1 MLVSYI
7 YTESSYP
14 NKRFF
19 LKDALIRLKSNYINL
34 KLLPL
39 QLTAIF
45 AVNILIG
52 LMIANRPKLFLALFL
67 AILLI
72 IVLLKKPVWALAIL
86 ISMGINFFGAINF
99 TSLPSIPLPGLGSL
113 FINDVVL
120 LFFISIAILRISVK
134 DSALLRSSFSYPIIA
149 LLFLTGFQAMRSLLE
164 GNSPQFIANQLR
176 DVSYYSIFFITL
188 IFLKSEKNIVQ
199 LIKALIVIGVLS
211 AFVAYYQAITGQLN
225 FGSLVIYSPD
235 YGIFRSYNL
244 GLFAMTS
251 AFLILLASLIGA
263 PKNNKFFLSNNLNTI
278 ILIMIGGAILI
289 MLMRNI
295 WISLIFAIALIILF
309 NIKKINKFI
318 IIIFLVASIFI
329 LWWIPLIEY
338 FIDSQPILP
347 IIYKRGF
354 EAYSDAASGGGTFGL
369 RTELLQ
375 HRWEYML
382 KTNPFWGQGFKE
394 TAGIYY
400 WDPVYPTLENT
411 GAFIATRYGISGFLI
426 FGWLLYTVLK
436 KMINLFKKLEDSWQK
451 ALICGLLAFNTHI
464 IITSYFGSPLVSTYG
479 IVILAPSWAIVEL
492 IERLH
497 KNNLQPINS

>member
-1 MLVSYI
+1 M
-7 YTESSYP
+7 
-14 NKRFF
+14 
-19 LKDALIRLKSNYINL
+19 KDALIRFKSNYINS

-39 QLTAIF
+39 QLTAVF
-45 AVNILIG
+45 AINILIG

-99 TSLPSIPLPGLGSL
+99 TSLPSVPLPGLGSL

-120 LFFISIAILRISVK
+120 LSFISIAILRISAK
-134 DSALLRSSFSYPIIA
+134 GINPLRSSLSYPIIA
-149 LLFLTGFQAMRSLLE
+149 LLLLTGLQAVRSLLE
-164 GNSPQFIANQLR
+164 GSSPQFIANQLR

-188 IFLKSEKNIVQ
+188 IFLKSKKDIIQ
-199 LIKALIVIGVLS
+199 LIKALIVISVLS
-211 AFVAYYQAITGQLN
+211 AFVTYYQAITGQLN
-225 FGSLVIYSPD
+225 FGSHVVYSSD

-251 AFLILLASLIGA
+251 TFLILLTSLIGA
-263 PKNNKFFLSNNLNTI
+263 PKNNKFFLSNHLNITI
-278 ILIMIGGAILI
+278 LLLIGGAILI

-295 WISLIFAIALIILF
+295 WISLLFSIALIIFL

-318 IIIFLVASIFI
+318 IVLFLGASLFTI
-329 LWWIPLIEY
+329 WWIPAIEY

-375 HRWEYML
+375 HRWNYML
-382 KTNPFWGQGFKE
+382 KTNLFWGQGFKE
-394 TAGIYY
+394 TSGYYY
-400 WDPVYPTLENT
+400 WDPTYATGENT
-411 GAFIATRYGISGFLI
+411 GAFIATRYGISGFFI
-426 FGWLLYTVLK
+426 FSWLLFAILK
-436 KMINLFKKLEDSWQK
+436 KIINLYRKLEDSWQK
-451 ALICGLLAFNTHI
+451 TLICGLLAFNIHI
-464 IITSYFGSPLVSTYG
+464 IITSYFAAPFVTTFG
-479 IVILAPSWAIVEL
+479 IVILTPFWAIVEL
-492 IERLH
+492 IERFNDH
-497 KNNLQPINS
+497 EYDERIYGHSSSR